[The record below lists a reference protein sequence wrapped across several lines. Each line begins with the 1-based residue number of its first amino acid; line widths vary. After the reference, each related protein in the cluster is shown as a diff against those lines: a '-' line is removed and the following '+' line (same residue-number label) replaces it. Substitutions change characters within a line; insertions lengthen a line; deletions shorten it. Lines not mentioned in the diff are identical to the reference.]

1 MRMPPPIE
9 QQIEARYAA
18 ISWTLDERMR
28 RLWAATEAKALGHG
42 GIVTVA
48 RITGVSC
55 RAIHVG
61 LKELDAQE
69 LPDPAS
75 KTYRVRRSGAG
86 PKELTEKSPD
96 LLKDLESLVEPVT
109 RGDPMSPLRWTT
121 KSLRTLAAE
130 LNAMG
135 YTISHVKVG
144 ELLHDLGYSLQA
156 NEKKLEGKADHP
168 DRDAQFTFIN
178 AQAEKAMEEGNPV
191 ISVDAKKKELVG
203 PYKNT
208 GQTWEPK
215 GAPVEVNDHDFPD
228 KDLGRVTPYGVYDVQ
243 KNEGWVNVGTDHDT
257 ASFAVESIRRW
268 WTLMGRKSY
277 PDAKE
282 LVITADGGGS
292 NASRSRLF
300 KVEIQA
306 LANELGLPVRVSHFP
321 PGTSK
326 WNKIEHRLFSQI
338 SMNWKG
344 QPLTSHEVIVNLIAN
359 TRTRKGLTV
368 KAGLDENRYP
378 PGVKV
383 PDSQMNALNLQKNS
397 FHGEWNYVVSP
408 GSKQ

>member
-1 MRMPPPIE
+1 
-9 QQIEARYAA
+9 
-18 ISWTLDERMR
+18 
-28 RLWAATEAKALGHG
+28 
-42 GIVTVA
+42 
-48 RITGVSC
+48 
-55 RAIHVG
+55 
-61 LKELDAQE
+61 
-69 LPDPAS
+69 
-75 KTYRVRRSGAG
+75 
-86 PKELTEKSPD
+86 
-96 LLKDLESLVEPVT
+96 
-109 RGDPMSPLRWTT
+109 
-121 KSLRTLAAE
+121 
-130 LNAMG
+130 
-135 YTISHVKVG
+135 
-144 ELLHDLGYSLQA
+144 
-156 NEKKLEGKADHP
+156 
-168 DRDAQFTFIN
+168 
-178 AQAEKAMEEGNPV
+178 MEEGNPV

-344 QPLTSHEVIVNLIAN
+344 QPLTSHEVIGQPHRQHPDPKGPDRQGGA
-359 TRTRKGLTV
+359 RRKPVSSGSESSRQPNERPQSPKELVSRRVELCRFSGIETV
-368 KAGLDENRYP
+368 K
-378 PGVKV
+378 
-383 PDSQMNALNLQKNS
+383 QLQLLFNK
-397 FHGEWNYVVSP
+397 P
-408 GSKQ
+408 